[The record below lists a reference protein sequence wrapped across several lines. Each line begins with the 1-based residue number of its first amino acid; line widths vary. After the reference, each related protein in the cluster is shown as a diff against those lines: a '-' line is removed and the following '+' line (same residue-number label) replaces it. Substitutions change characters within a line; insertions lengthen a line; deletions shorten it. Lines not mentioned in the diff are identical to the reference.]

1 MRAPGTMGRMPRRAL
16 LPLPPAVADG
26 PKAAVALLV
35 ALAATEDATPTAAIA
50 AAVPADGVH
59 S

>member
-1 MRAPGTMGRMPRRAL
+1 MPRRAF

-26 PKAAVALLV
+26 PKAAVALPA
-35 ALAATEDATPTAAIA
+35 ALAATEDATPTVTPTAALA
-50 AAVPADGVH
+50 AAVPADGIH

>member
-1 MRAPGTMGRMPRRAL
+1 MGRMPRRAF

-26 PKAAVALLV
+26 PKAAVSLPA
-35 ALAATEDATPTAAIA
+35 ALAATEDVTATPTPIAALA
-50 AAVPADGVH
+50 AAVPADGIQ